1 MAASAAPDRAFVP
14 GMMVRL
20 IRMAVVLA
28 ATGLLGGCGAIGY
41 YAQAI
46 GGHLEVVRLA
56 RPVADVLADPVMLPA
71 LRDKLANATAAR
83 EFASRELHLPDNGSY
98 RRYADLGRP
107 FVVWNVIAAPEFSVT
122 PEEACFPVAGCVA
135 YRGWYSEVRAR
146 DDAAERQAKG
156 FDVRVGGVPAY
167 STLGWFDD
175 PLLNTFLGYPDA
187 EVARLIF
194 HELAHQVLYVPGD
207 SSFNESFAVAVE
219 EEGVRRWLDWR
230 ANAAERERYLQFDAR
245 RRQFV
250 ELISRY
256 RERLKAYYRDTASWT
271 SAQLDERRAGKAK
284 LFAALDADY
293 EQLKQSW
300 GGFAGYDR
308 IMGRSPVTLSTA
320 ASATVSVVAPPA
332 SPNNAL
338 LASIVTYSEW
348 LPAFRNLLTRQ
359 GGDMAAFYREA
370 KRLSAMERAAR
381 ERALREFM

>member
-1 MAASAAPDRAFVP
+1 MMAPLLRV
-14 GMMVRL
+14 
-20 IRMAVVLA
+20 AVVLA
-28 ATGLLGGCGAIGY
+28 ATGLLAGCSAIGY

-56 RPVADVLADPVMLPA
+56 RPVAEVMTDPVTPPA
-71 LRDKLANATAAR
+71 LRLKLAHALEAR
-83 EFASRELHLPDNGSY
+83 DFASRELHLPDNGSY

-122 PEEACFPVAGCVA
+122 PVEACFPFAGCVA
-135 YRGWYSEVRAR
+135 YRGWYSELRAR
-146 DDAAERQAKG
+146 EDAAERRAQG

-175 PLLNTFLGYPDA
+175 PLLNTFLVYPDA

-219 EEGVRRWLDWR
+219 EEGVRRWLARR
-230 ANAAERERYLQFDAR
+230 ADAAERERYAQFDAR

-250 ELISRY
+250 ELISRH
-256 RERLKAYYRDTASWT
+256 REYLKAYYRDTASWT
-271 SAQLDERRAGKAK
+271 SAQIDERRAGKAK

-293 EQLKQSW
+293 ERLKQSW
-300 GGFAGYDR
+300 GGFGGYDR
-308 IMGRSPVTLSTA
+308 IMGKTAATAAATGTVSANAGASTA
-320 ASATVSVVAPPA
+320 A
-332 SPNNAL
+332 PNNAL

-348 LPAFRNLLTRQ
+348 LPAFRHLLVKHN
-359 GGDMAAFYREA
+359 GDLDALYREA
-370 KRLSAMERAAR
+370 KRLAAMDRPAR
-381 ERALREFM
+381 ERALRDLM

>member
-1 MAASAAPDRAFVP
+1 MIA
-14 GMMVRL
+14 RL
-20 IRMAVVLA
+20 IRMAVALA
-28 ATGLLGGCGAIGY
+28 AAVLLGGCAAIGY

-46 GGHLEVVRLA
+46 SGHMEVVRLA
-56 RPVADVLADPVMLPA
+56 RPVADVLADPVTPLA
-71 LRDKLANATAAR
+71 LRDKLANAAAAR

-107 FVVWNVIAAPEFSVT
+107 FVVWNVIATAEFSVV
-122 PEEACFPVAGCVA
+122 PEEACFPIAGCVA

-146 DDAAERQAKG
+146 EDAAERQAKG
-156 FDVRVGGVPAY
+156 SDVRVGGVPAY

-175 PLLNTFLGYPDA
+175 PLLNTFLVYPDA

-219 EEGVRRWLDWR
+219 EEGVRRWLDRR
-230 ANAAERERYLQFDAR
+230 ADAAERERYLQFDAR

-271 SAQLDERRAGKAK
+271 VAQLDERRAGKAK

-308 IMGRSPVTLSTA
+308 IMGRSPVSSSA
-320 ASATVSVVAPPA
+320 AAIASVSVVAPTL
-332 SPNNAL
+332 PNNAL

-348 LPAFRNLLTRQ
+348 LPAFRKLLSRQ
-359 GGDMAAFYREA
+359 GGDLAAFYREA
-370 KRLSAMERAAR
+370 KRLSGMERTAR
-381 ERALREFM
+381 EQALRELM